1 MNVRNHLENMRKRCG
16 MYASN
21 RESFVAQ
28 VSGCLIMLDID
39 TNSLW
44 HIDMPPGNVFSH
56 LVEELKHP
64 KDDWVDKVIEAALA
78 LLPEGSGEFTF
89 TQVKGPDNE

>member
-44 HIDMPPGNVFSH
+44 D
-56 LVEELKHP
+56 
-64 KDDWVDKVIEAALA
+64 
-78 LLPEGSGEFTF
+78 
-89 TQVKGPDNE
+89 